1 MRRFFKYL
9 LVSVA
14 VIIGLP
20 LVLLAVSAVVLLV
33 GAGNADFQEVAL
45 EGAVGEYVLE
55 HDSDSLRI
63 CGKNSLVRN
72 RYGLWEMMIEG
83 DAERRGCAYG
93 ALNRELLRYQE
104 DVFVSQIRKIIPS
117 ERYIEFLH
125 KVIIFFNRDMA
136 AHVPYE
142 FRREIS
148 AISHFCTDDYNAYG
162 SPYVR
167 QLNYHAAHDIGH
179 MMQQYMLVG
188 CSSFAAWDGKTVDGE
203 LLIGR
208 NFDFYMGGDFARN
221 KIVLFVKPDEGW
233 DFVSVTWPGM
243 MGVTSGMNEKGLT
256 VTINASSGAVPM
268 SSAMPISL
276 LAREILQY
284 ASNIGEAYEIAG
296 KRRTFVSE
304 SLLIG
309 SASDGYAAIIEK
321 TPEQIALY
329 SSSDDYVIC
338 TNHYQSDIFKD
349 DPYNVRNLAESDSPY
364 RFRRLEQLVEGTDAV
379 TPETAVGFLRD
390 RYGVDGK
397 DIGLCNPMA
406 INQFVAHHSV
416 VFQPE
421 RLMMWVSTAPWQL
434 GEYLCYDLNDVFSAE
449 LPLKTSVNSAG
460 HNIAADSV
468 SIRTILP
475 EVLEINSERLF

>member
-1 MRRFFKYL
+1 MRKFLKYS
-9 LVSVA
+9 SVVLA

-20 LVLLAVSAVVLLV
+20 LLVLAISAAVMLA
-33 GAGNADFQEVAL
+33 GAESADFQEVVI
-45 EGAVGEYVLE
+45 EGPAEGYVLDYE
-55 HDSDSLRI
+55 SDSLRI
-63 CGKNSLVRN
+63 CGNNSLVRN
-72 RYGLWEMMIEG
+72 RYGLWEVLIEG

-93 ALNRELLRYQE
+93 LLNGDLLRYQE
-104 DVFVSQIRKIIPS
+104 DVFVRQIRKIIPS

-148 AISHFCTDDYNAYG
+148 AISHFCTDEYNAYG

-188 CSSFAAWDGKTVDGE
+188 CSSFAAWDGKTADGE
-203 LLIGR
+203 LLVGR
-208 NFDFYMGGDFARN
+208 NFDFYMGEDFAKN
-221 KIVLFVKPDEGW
+221 KIVLFMKPDDGY

-256 VTINASSGAVPM
+256 VTINASSGSVPL

-284 ASNIGEAYEIAG
+284 ASNIGEAYSIAE

-309 SASDGYAAIIEK
+309 SAAEGRAAIIEK
-321 TPEQIALY
+321 TPEQISLY
-329 SSSDDYVIC
+329 SASDDYVVC
-338 TNHYQSDIFKD
+338 TNHYQSDIFRD
-349 DPYNVRNLAESDSPY
+349 DPYNVKNLAESDSPY
-364 RFRRLEQLVEGTDAV
+364 RFRRLTQLIEGHENL
-379 TPETAVGFLRD
+379 TPEVAVGFLRD
-390 RYGVDGK
+390 RYGVDGE

-406 INQFVAHHSV
+406 INQFIAHHSV

-421 RLMMWVSTAPWQL
+421 KLLMWVSTSPWQL
-434 GEYLCYDLNDVFSAE
+434 GEYICYDLNEVFSAE
-449 LPLKTSVNSAG
+449 LPLKASVNSAG
-460 HNIAADSV
+460 HNIAADSA
-468 SIRTILP
+468 SIRAILP
-475 EVLEINSERLF
+475 DVLEINSKRLF